1 MEQSRV
7 QTTPLPCGGVG
18 GGSDTTIT
26 IPFLQSILRP
36 RPVEGHKGTFGHAL
50 LVAGSYGMAGAGILA
65 GRSCM
70 RSGVGK
76 LTVHIPKMNNDI
88 MQTALPEAILH
99 HDEDDMR
106 WTSMPV
112 DTAPGT
118 AYNAVGIGPGIGTRQ
133 ETSDALHRFLKS
145 MAGCHVPMVLDA
157 DALNILSLHPDWLA
171 LLPQGTIITPH
182 PLEYRRLVEA
192 GACMDNVILVL
203 KGHPTTITIP
213 GDTPAQYV
221 CPYGNDGMGTAG
233 SGDVLTG
240 IILGF
245 LAQGYPPRDA
255 AILGVSLHAISGDI
269 ASEALGRHSLIASD
283 LTDYLPQAFKQITKD
298 TLQL

>member
-1 MEQSRV
+1 M
-7 QTTPLPCGGVG
+7 PMP
-18 GGSDTTIT
+18 IT

-36 RPVEGHKGTFGHAL
+36 RPVDGHKGTFGHAL

-65 GRSCM
+65 GRGCM

-76 LTVHIPKMNNDI
+76 LTVHIPQRNNDI

-112 DTAPGT
+112 DTVPGT
-118 AYNAVGIGPGIGTRQ
+118 AYNAIGIGPGIGTGQ
-133 ETSDALHRFLKS
+133 ETSDALHRFLES
-145 MAGCHVPMVLDA
+145 MAGCHVSMVLDA

-192 GACMDNVILVL
+192 GACTDNVILVL

-240 IILGF
+240 IILGL

-283 LTDYLPQAFKQITKD
+283 LTDYLPQAFKLITKD

>member
-1 MEQSRV
+1 MSA
-7 QTTPLPCGGVG
+7 
-18 GGSDTTIT
+18 IT
-26 IPFLQSILRP
+26 DIPFLHSILRP
-36 RPVEGHKGTFGHAL
+36 RPAEGHKGTFGHAL

-65 GRSCM
+65 GRGCM

-76 LTVHIPKMNNDI
+76 LTVHNPQRNNDI

-118 AYNAVGIGPGIGTRQ
+118 AYNAIGIGPGIGTGQ
-133 ETSDALHRFLKS
+133 ETSDALHRFLES

-240 IILGF
+240 IILGL

-283 LTDYLPQAFKQITKD
+283 LTDYLPQAFKLITKD

>member
-1 MEQSRV
+1 M
-7 QTTPLPCGGVG
+7 P
-18 GGSDTTIT
+18 IT

-36 RPVEGHKGTFGHAL
+36 RPVDGHKGTFGHAL

-76 LTVHIPKMNNDI
+76 LTVHIPQKNNDI
-88 MQTALPEAILH
+88 MQVALPEAILH
-99 HDEDDMR
+99 HDKDDKR
-106 WTSMPV
+106 WTAMPLDASV
-112 DTAPGT
+112 PIP
-118 AYNAVGIGPGIGTRQ
+118 YNAIGIGPGIGTGQ
-133 ETSDALHRFLKS
+133 ETSEALHRMLEAMAATS
-145 MAGCHVPMVLDA
+145 MPMVLDA
-157 DALNILSLHPDWLA
+157 DALNILAQNPGWFA
-171 LLPQGTIITPH
+171 LLPTGCIITPH

-240 IILGF
+240 IILGL

>member
-1 MEQSRV
+1 M
-7 QTTPLPCGGVG
+7 P
-18 GGSDTTIT
+18 IT
-26 IPFLQSILRP
+26 IPFLQSIIRP
-36 RPVEGHKGTFGHAL
+36 RPAEGHKGTFGHAL

-88 MQTALPEAILH
+88 MQVALPEAILH
-99 HDEDDMR
+99 HDEDNMR

-118 AYNAVGIGPGIGTRQ
+118 AYNAIGIGPGIGTRQ
-133 ETSDALHRFLKS
+133 ETSDALHRFLES

-171 LLPQGTIITPH
+171 LLPQGTILTPH
-182 PLEYRRLVEA
+182 PLECRRLVEA

-240 IILGF
+240 IILGL

-255 AILGVSLHAISGDI
+255 AILGVSLHAISGDF

-283 LTDYLPQAFKQITKD
+283 LTDYLPQAFKLITKD

>member
-1 MEQSRV
+1 MKRSHV
-7 QTTPLPCGGVG
+7 HTTPLPCGGVG
-18 GGSDTTIT
+18 GGSDTPIT

-36 RPVEGHKGTFGHAL
+36 RPVDGHKGTFGHAL

-88 MQTALPEAILH
+88 MQVALPEAILH
-99 HDEDDMR
+99 HDEDNMR

-118 AYNAVGIGPGIGTRQ
+118 AYNAIGIGPGIGTRQ
-133 ETSDALHRFLKS
+133 ETSDALHRFLES

-203 KGHPTTITIP
+203 KGHPTTITIH

-240 IILGF
+240 IILGL

-255 AILGVSLHAISGDI
+255 ALLGVGLHALSGDL
-269 ASEALGRHSLIASD
+269 ATSELGQHSLIASD
-283 LTDYLPQAFKQITKD
+283 LIDYLPQAFKQMTIF
-298 TLQL
+298 

>member
-1 MEQSRV
+1 M
-7 QTTPLPCGGVG
+7 P
-18 GGSDTTIT
+18 IT
-26 IPFLQSILRP
+26 IPFLQSILRH
-36 RPVEGHKGTFGHAL
+36 RPEDGHKGTFGHAL

-88 MQTALPEAILH
+88 MQVALPEAILH
-99 HDEDDMR
+99 HDEDNMR

-118 AYNAVGIGPGIGTRQ
+118 AYNAIGIGPGIGTRQ
-133 ETSDALHRFLKS
+133 ETSDALHRFLES

-240 IILGF
+240 IILGL

-255 AILGVSLHAISGDI
+255 AILGVSLHAISGDF

-283 LTDYLPQAFKQITKD
+283 LTDYLPQAFKLITKD

>member
-1 MEQSRV
+1 MS
-7 QTTPLPCGGVG
+7 
-18 GGSDTTIT
+18 IT

-36 RPVEGHKGTFGHAL
+36 RPVDGHKGTFGHAL

-76 LTVHIPKMNNDI
+76 LTVHIPQKNNDI
-88 MQTALPEAILH
+88 MQVALPEAILH
-99 HDEDDMR
+99 HDKDDKR
-106 WTSMPV
+106 WTAMPLDASV
-112 DTAPGT
+112 PIP
-118 AYNAVGIGPGIGTRQ
+118 YNAIGIGPGIGTGQ
-133 ETSDALHRFLKS
+133 ETSDALHRFLES

-182 PLEYRRLVEA
+182 PLEYRRLEEA

-240 IILGF
+240 IILGL

-283 LTDYLPQAFKQITKD
+283 LTDYLPQAFKLITKD

>member
-1 MEQSRV
+1 M
-7 QTTPLPCGGVG
+7 P
-18 GGSDTTIT
+18 IT
-26 IPFLQSILRP
+26 IPFLQSILRH
-36 RPVEGHKGTFGHAL
+36 RPEDGHKGTFGHAL

-88 MQTALPEAILH
+88 MQVALPEAILH
-99 HDEDDMR
+99 HDEDNMR

-118 AYNAVGIGPGIGTRQ
+118 AYNAIGIGPGIGTRQ
-133 ETSDALHRFLKS
+133 ETSDALHRFLES

-182 PLEYRRLVEA
+182 PLECRRLVEA

-240 IILGF
+240 IILGL

-255 AILGVSLHAISGDI
+255 AILGVSLHAISGDF

-283 LTDYLPQAFKQITKD
+283 LTDYLPQAFKLITKD

>member
-1 MEQSRV
+1 M
-7 QTTPLPCGGVG
+7 PMP
-18 GGSDTTIT
+18 IT

-36 RPVEGHKGTFGHAL
+36 RPVDGHKGTFGHAL

-65 GRSCM
+65 GRGCM

-88 MQTALPEAILH
+88 MQVALPEAILN
-99 HDEDDMR
+99 HDEDDLR

-112 DTAPGT
+112 DTASGT

-133 ETSDALHRFLKS
+133 ETSDALHRFLES

-157 DALNILSLHPDWLA
+157 DALNILAEHPQWADLI
-171 LLPQGTIITPH
+171 PNGTIITPH
-182 PLEYRRLVEA
+182 PLEYRRLLEA
-192 GACMDNVILVL
+192 GACLDNVILVL

-213 GDTPAQYV
+213 GNPSVKYE
-221 CPYGNDGMGTAG
+221 CPYGNNGMGTAG

-240 IILGF
+240 IILGL
-245 LAQGYPPRDA
+245 LAQGYPPQDA
-255 AILGVSLHAISGDI
+255 ALLGVGLHALSGDL
-269 ASEALGRHSLIASD
+269 ATSELGQHSLIASD
-283 LTDYLPQAFKQITKD
+283 LIDYLPQAFKQTTIF
-298 TLQL
+298 

>member
-1 MEQSRV
+1 M
-7 QTTPLPCGGVG
+7 PMP
-18 GGSDTTIT
+18 IT
-26 IPFLQSILRP
+26 IPFLQSILRH
-36 RPVEGHKGTFGHAL
+36 RPEDGHKGTFGHAL

-88 MQTALPEAILH
+88 MQVALPEAILH
-99 HDEDDMR
+99 HDEDNMR

-118 AYNAVGIGPGIGTRQ
+118 AYNAIGIGPGIGTRQ
-133 ETSDALHRFLKS
+133 ETSDALHRFLES

-182 PLEYRRLVEA
+182 PLECRRLVEA

-240 IILGF
+240 IILGL

-283 LTDYLPQAFKQITKD
+283 LTDYLPQAFKLITKD

>member
-1 MEQSRV
+1 M
-7 QTTPLPCGGVG
+7 P
-18 GGSDTTIT
+18 IT

-36 RPVEGHKGTFGHAL
+36 RPVDGHKGTFGHAL

-65 GRSCM
+65 GRGCM

-76 LTVHIPKMNNDI
+76 LTVHIPKRNNDI

-106 WTSMPV
+106 WTSKPV

-118 AYNAVGIGPGIGTRQ
+118 AYNAIGIGPGIGTGQ
-133 ETSDALHRFLKS
+133 ETSDALHRFLES

-171 LLPQGTIITPH
+171 LLPQGAIITPH
-182 PLEYRRLVEA
+182 PLEYRRLLEA

-240 IILGF
+240 IILGL

-283 LTDYLPQAFKQITKD
+283 ITDYLPQAFKLITKD

>member
-1 MEQSRV
+1 M
-7 QTTPLPCGGVG
+7 
-18 GGSDTTIT
+18 
-26 IPFLQSILRP
+26 
-36 RPVEGHKGTFGHAL
+36 EGHKGTFGHAL

-65 GRSCM
+65 GRGCM

-76 LTVHIPKMNNDI
+76 LTVHIPQGNNDI

-112 DTAPGT
+112 DTAQGT
-118 AYNAVGIGPGIGTRQ
+118 TYNAVGIGPGIGTGQ

-240 IILGF
+240 IILGL

-255 AILGVSLHAISGDI
+255 AILGVNLHAISGDI

-283 LTDYLPQAFKQITKD
+283 ITDYLPQAFKQITKD

>member
-1 MEQSRV
+1 M
-7 QTTPLPCGGVG
+7 PMP
-18 GGSDTTIT
+18 IT

-65 GRSCM
+65 GRGCM

-76 LTVHIPKMNNDI
+76 LTVHIPQRNNDI

-106 WTSMPV
+106 WTSMLV

-118 AYNAVGIGPGIGTRQ
+118 AYNAIGIGPGIGTRQ
-133 ETSDALHRFLKS
+133 ETSDALHRFLES

-157 DALNILSLHPDWLA
+157 DALNILAEHPQWADMI
-171 LLPQGTIITPH
+171 PNGTIITPH
-182 PLEYRRLVEA
+182 PLEYRRLLEA
-192 GACMDNVILVL
+192 GACLDNVILVL

-213 GDTPAQYV
+213 GNPSVKYE
-221 CPYGNDGMGTAG
+221 CPYGNNGMGTAG

-240 IILGF
+240 IILGL
-245 LAQGYPPRDA
+245 LAQGYPPQDA
-255 AILGVSLHAISGDI
+255 ALLGVGLHALSGDL
-269 ASEALGRHSLIASD
+269 ATSELGQHSLIASD
-283 LTDYLPQAFKQITKD
+283 LIDYLPQAFKQTTIF
-298 TLQL
+298 

>member
-1 MEQSRV
+1 M
-7 QTTPLPCGGVG
+7 
-18 GGSDTTIT
+18 D
-26 IPFLQSILRP
+26 
-36 RPVEGHKGTFGHAL
+36 GHKGIFGHAL

-65 GRSCM
+65 GRGCM

-76 LTVHIPKMNNDI
+76 LTVHIPQRNNDI

-112 DTAPGT
+112 DTASGT
-118 AYNAVGIGPGIGTRQ
+118 AYNAIGIGPGIGTRQ
-133 ETSDALHRFLKS
+133 ETSDALHRFLES

-213 GDTPAQYV
+213 GVIPAQYV

-240 IILGF
+240 IILGL
-245 LAQGYPPRDA
+245 LAQGYPQRDA

-283 LTDYLPQAFKQITKD
+283 ITDYLPQAFKQITKD

>member
-1 MEQSRV
+1 M
-7 QTTPLPCGGVG
+7 PMP
-18 GGSDTTIT
+18 IT

-36 RPVEGHKGTFGHAL
+36 RPVDGHKGTFGHAL

-65 GRSCM
+65 GRGCM

-76 LTVHIPKMNNDI
+76 LTVHIPQRNNDI
-88 MQTALPEAILH
+88 MQTALPEAILN
-99 HDEDDMR
+99 HDEDDKR
-106 WTSMPV
+106 WTCSPFESCLPNKY
-112 DTAPGT
+112 A
-118 AYNAVGIGPGIGTRQ
+118 AIGIGPGIGTGQ
-133 ETSDALHRFLKS
+133 ETSEALHRMLEA
-145 MAGCHVPMVLDA
+145 MAGTSIPMVLDA

-213 GDTPAQYV
+213 VNPSVKYE
-221 CPYGNDGMGTAG
+221 CPYGNNGMGTAG

-240 IILGF
+240 IILGL
-245 LAQGYPPRDA
+245 LAQGYPPQDA
-255 AILGVSLHAISGDI
+255 ALLGVGLHALSGDL
-269 ASEALGRHSLIASD
+269 ATSELGQHSLIASD
-283 LTDYLPQAFKQITKD
+283 LIDYLPQAFKQMTIF
-298 TLQL
+298 

>member
-1 MEQSRV
+1 M
-7 QTTPLPCGGVG
+7 PMP
-18 GGSDTTIT
+18 IT
-26 IPFLQSILRP
+26 IPFLQSILRH
-36 RPVEGHKGTFGHAL
+36 RPEDGHKGTFGHAL

-88 MQTALPEAILH
+88 MQVALPEAILH
-99 HDEDDMR
+99 HDEDNMR

-118 AYNAVGIGPGIGTRQ
+118 AYNAIGIGPGIGTRQ
-133 ETSDALHRFLKS
+133 ETSDALHRFLES

-203 KGHPTTITIP
+203 KGHPTTITIH

-240 IILGF
+240 IILGL
-245 LAQGYPPRDA
+245 LAQGYPPQDA
-255 AILGVSLHAISGDI
+255 ALLGVGLHALSGDL
-269 ASEALGRHSLIASD
+269 ATSELGQHSLIASD
-283 LTDYLPQAFKQITKD
+283 LIDYLPQAFKQMTIF
-298 TLQL
+298 

>member
-1 MEQSRV
+1 M
-7 QTTPLPCGGVG
+7 P
-18 GGSDTTIT
+18 IT

-36 RPVEGHKGTFGHAL
+36 RPAEGHKGTFGHAL

-112 DTAPGT
+112 DTVPGT
-118 AYNAVGIGPGIGTRQ
+118 AYNAIGIGPGICTGQ
-133 ETSDALHRFLKS
+133 ETSDALHRFLES

-240 IILGF
+240 IILGL
-245 LAQGYPPRDA
+245 LAQGYPQRDA

>member
-1 MEQSRV
+1 M
-7 QTTPLPCGGVG
+7 PMP
-18 GGSDTTIT
+18 IT
-26 IPFLQSILRP
+26 IPFLQSIIRP
-36 RPVEGHKGTFGHAL
+36 RPAEGHKGTFGHAL

-65 GRSCM
+65 GRGCM

-76 LTVHIPKMNNDI
+76 LTVHIPQRNNDI

-118 AYNAVGIGPGIGTRQ
+118 AYNAIGIGPGIGTRQ
-133 ETSDALHRFLKS
+133 ETSDALHRFLES

-182 PLEYRRLVEA
+182 PLECRRLVEA

-213 GDTPAQYV
+213 GAPPAQYV

-240 IILGF
+240 IILGL

-255 AILGVSLHAISGDI
+255 AILGVSLHAISGDF

-283 LTDYLPQAFKQITKD
+283 LTDYLPQAFKLITKD